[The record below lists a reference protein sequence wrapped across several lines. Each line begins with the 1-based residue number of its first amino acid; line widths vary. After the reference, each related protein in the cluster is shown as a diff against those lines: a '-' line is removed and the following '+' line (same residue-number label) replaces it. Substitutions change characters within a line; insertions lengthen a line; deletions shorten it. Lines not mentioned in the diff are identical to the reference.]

1 MNIDLLIEKIN
12 ASGYTRKSIALKM
25 GITPNSLKNKLSGR
39 SKFNYLEI
47 VNITHILRLSQ
58 KDYLDIFLPGEFT

>member
-47 VNITHILRLSQ
+47 VNITRILRLDQ